1 MGPALRGRG
10 KTMNSNLKQIREEST
25 RWAKEQAVR
34 EAKNPEL
41 KRLMDELREA
51 EAVFFASQY

>member
-1 MGPALRGRG
+1 MS
-10 KTMNSNLKQIREEST
+10 KQTLKQIREEST
-25 RWAKEQAVR
+25 RWAKAQAAI